1 MTGRGSL
8 PGSLPVG
15 YRFRGSLP
23 GSLPVG
29 YRFIPSDEELVA
41 FYLVKKVFD
50 KSLPQLVATIITDIS
65 QREFYSKPP
74 KQLVTFSP
82 GKERQWYFFI
92 YHDDN
97 NSSMQN
103 DLGFWKEHIEAI
115 PIIICGK
122 QVATKIMRTYLSG
135 HGLKAKKTHWEMEE
149 YQLCQAKDID
159 QIESAYGKLESDQS
173 GKVGHIENKLENNHD
188 RNARSIDNTLE
199 NEHNRDNSNVDDELE
214 DNHNRDESTSGYRKA
229 QFALEKGDENL
240 TREALKMRKSFVDNA
255 NSLKAQLDQQKA
267 IFQFSEMMIPL
278 VKIEEFK
285 RDSYPSRG
293 DLTEEVCH
301 REDGYNLNDRLY
313 EKPLLS
319 FFDVLDD

>member
-1 MTGRGSL
+1 MTG
-8 PGSLPVG
+8 
-15 YRFRGSLP
+15 RGSLP

-149 YQLCQAKDID
+149 YQLCQ
-159 QIESAYGKLESDQS
+159 IESAYDKLESDQS
-173 GKVGHIENKLENNHD
+173 GKVGHIEYELQNNQNQGHVENKLENNHD

-199 NEHNRDNSNVDDELE
+199 NEHNRDNSNVDDEVE
-214 DNHNRDESTSGYRKA
+214 DNHNRDESTSGCESENHDLHNR
-229 QFALEKGDENL
+229 DER
-240 TREALKMRKSFVDNA
+240 TEVDEMDIWKSERENENVKLDNVEDEMRKG
-255 NSLKAQLDQQKA
+255 
-267 IFQFSEMMIPL
+267 L
-278 VKIEEFK
+278 VQIDKWTLWVTKIGLVGGNYILSGEFLLGCSGS
-285 RDSYPSRG
+285 DG
-293 DLTEEVCH
+293 DG
-301 REDGYNLNDRLY
+301 DA
-313 EKPLLS
+313 
-319 FFDVLDD
+319 